1 MALFIFFFTVIFGI
15 VLFTFYYSCVV
26 FILFM
31 AWFNVLF
38 NFYYSCHYSCHYS
51 CIEFVSLYKAY
62 ESIVLG
68 RHGKTGGSGRVNRV
82 TGQNG
87 SIELR
92 VESGWVYSYFSNKFF
107 FFFFNYKNKSMTTCL
122 KRMNKIN

>member
-26 FILFM
+26 FVLFM

-38 NFYYSCHYSCHYS
+38 SFFYS
-51 CIEFVSLYKAY
+51 CIVFVSLYKAY

-68 RHGKTGGSGRVNRV
+68 RHGKIGGSGRVNRV
-82 TGQNG
+82 CGSIGSLVKTGQSSCG
-87 SIELR
+87 SGR
-92 VESGWVYSYFSNKFF
+92 VGFTRIFQTSF
-107 FFFFNYKNKSMTTCL
+107 FFFFNYRNKSMTTCL